1 MLSLVR
7 LRAQAQEHYRLRRSL
22 SQSRASALPQAG
34 GEAAAARM
42 TDPFSSSG
50 AKAPPKPFT
59 ATPGERRIRSFVLRQ
74 GRFTPAQQRAF
85 DALWPR
91 FGLDYAPGERDG
103 APRDFDAT
111 FGRSAPRV
119 LEIGFGNGEA
129 LRFAAQHDAA
139 FDYIGVEVHAPGVG
153 RLLNALAEDASDHVR
168 VYHHDAVEVLEHEI
182 ADGSLAQIRI
192 YFPDPWHKKRH
203 NKRRLV
209 SPAFAALL
217 VRKLAERGQLHL
229 ATDWQDYAEQMWD
242 VLDATPG
249 LRNTAGARGHVPRPA
264 WRPQTHF
271 ETRGQRLG
279 HGVWDL
285 VYEKSRESGM
295 ANGES

>member
-1 MLSLVR
+1 
-7 LRAQAQEHYRLRRSL
+7 
-22 SQSRASALPQAG
+22 
-34 GEAAAARM
+34 M
-42 TDPFSSSG
+42 TDPFSSEG

-59 ATPGERRIRSFVLRQ
+59 VTEGRREVRSFVLRQ

-85 DALWPR
+85 DDAWPR
-91 FGLDYAPGERDG
+91 FGLDYTGT
-103 APRDFDAT
+103 PRDLDAV
-111 FGRSAPRV
+111 FGRQALRI

-129 LRFAAQHDAA
+129 LRHSARMDLARDH
-139 FDYIGVEVHAPGVG
+139 IGIEVHAPGVG
-153 RLLNALAEDASDHVR
+153 RVLNGLAEDGSDHVR
-168 VYHHDAVEVLEHEI
+168 VYHHDAVEVLRNEI
-182 ADGSLAQIRI
+182 VDGALDEIRI

-209 SPAFAALL
+209 QPAFAALL
-217 VRKLAERGQLHL
+217 VTKLRLGGRLHL

-249 LRNTAGARGHVPRPA
+249 LRNRVGPRGHVPRPP

-271 ETRGQRLG
+271 ESRGLKLG

-285 VYEKSRESGM
+285 LYDRDP
-295 ANGES
+295 